1 MWSMTLGNLRLFSLR
16 IFVKGDAT
24 NLWISNEGISLLRLD
39 ESYIRQYSLHFRV
52 DGVGSTKIFP

>member
-24 NLWISNEGISLLRLD
+24 NPWISNEGTSLLRLD